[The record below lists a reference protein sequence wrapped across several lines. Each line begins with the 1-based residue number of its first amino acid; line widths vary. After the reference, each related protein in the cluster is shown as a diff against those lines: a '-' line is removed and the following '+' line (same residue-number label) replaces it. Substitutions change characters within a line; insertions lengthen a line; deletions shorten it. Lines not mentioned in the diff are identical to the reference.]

1 MSKKNELKSVIKEY
15 GENLNKIS
23 KEMLEEHEVSTIS
36 ICCAT
41 KLLGKGEFIGGIS
54 GATVGTGKN
63 MFEMLYQVMLYFY
76 KKQIAETSE
85 RVAAIIITSF
95 FEQLIDGNDH
105 FKFDLGDY
113 VNKLAELVSLSQKDD
128 ETDDDDDDDDNA
140 DDSESDDDEC

>member
-1 MSKKNELKSVIKEY
+1 MSKKDDLKSVIKEY
-15 GENLNKIS
+15 GESLNKIS
-23 KEMLEEHEVSTIS
+23 KEMLEEHEVSIIS

-54 GATVGTGKN
+54 GATVDTGMN

-95 FEQLIDGNDH
+95 FEQLIDENDH
-105 FKFDLGDY
+105 FKFDLSDY

-128 ETDDDDDDDDNA
+128 ETDDDDDDA